1 MSAPLRLG
9 IVGTGA
15 IAQLAHLP
23 VLSKLR
29 GAQLVAVCDNDR
41 VKARALADRFGV
53 PDVFTDIDDLLEFD
67 TLDAVVIATPNHL
80 HEPHTLAALSRG
92 VHVLCERPLALT
104 PKGVERIIAA
114 AHRADRKVVV
124 GNNHRFR
131 TDVQAL
137 AAFLRGGEL
146 GTLTGVRA
154 GAYHA
159 AASVAGWRRNRPE
172 AGGGAFLEH
181 GFTQLDL
188 ALWLADF
195 PDPVRVS
202 AYMDRPR
209 GAKAVE
215 ESMLVVLEAAGGVT
229 CTFDVSWVYVGE
241 AERWWFEVLAS
252 RGSARLAPLRVMK
265 ELNGRPVDVS
275 PTGASSRESATLQ
288 SYRAQDAHFL
298 SVLRGTVA
306 YKPPTDQ
313 LVLHRT
319 LDAIYKAANEGK
331 EIRL

>member
-23 VLSKLR
+23 VLSKLK
-29 GAQLVAVCDNDR
+29 GAELVAVCDNDS
-41 VKARALADRFGV
+41 VKARALADRFGI
-53 PDVFTDIDDLLEFD
+53 PDAFEDIDELLEFD
-67 TLDAVVIATPNHL
+67 DLDAVVISTPNHL

-114 AHRADRKVVV
+114 SQRAEKKVVV

-131 TDVQAL
+131 SDVQAL
-137 AAFLRGGEL
+137 ASFLRGGEL
-146 GTLTGVRA
+146 GKLTGVRA
-154 GAYHA
+154 GAYHPP
-159 AASVAGWRRNRPE
+159 ASVAGWRRNRPE

-188 ALWLADF
+188 ALWLAEF
-195 PDPVRVS
+195 PDPVRVN

-229 CTFDVSWVYVGE
+229 CTFDISWSYVGQE
-241 AERWWFEVLAS
+241 ERWWFEALAT
-252 RGSARLAPLRVMK
+252 RGSARLAPLRVVK
-265 ELNGRPVDVS
+265 EINGRPVDVS
-275 PTGASSRESATLQ
+275 PAGASARESATLQ

-298 SVLRGTVA
+298 SVVEGTSP

-319 LDAIYKAANEGK
+319 LDAIYKAANEEK

>member
-23 VLSKLR
+23 VLSKLK
-29 GAQLVAVCDNDR
+29 GAELVAVCDNDI
-41 VKARALADRFGV
+41 VKARALADRFGI
-53 PDVFTDIDDLLEFD
+53 PDAFSDIDELLEFD
-67 TLDAVVIATPNHL
+67 ALDAVVIATPNHL
-80 HEPHTLAALSRG
+80 HEPHTLTALSHG

-104 PKGVERIIAA
+104 PKGIERIIAA
-114 AHRADRKVVV
+114 SQRADKKVVV

-137 AAFLRGGEL
+137 AGFLRGGEL
-146 GTLTGVRA
+146 GKLTGVRA
-154 GAYHA
+154 GAYHPP
-159 AASVAGWRRNRPE
+159 ASVAGWRRNRPE

-188 ALWLADF
+188 ALWLAEF

-215 ESMLVVLEAAGGVT
+215 ESMLVVLESAGGIT
-229 CTFDVSWVYVGE
+229 CTFDISWSYVGQE
-241 AERWWFEVLAS
+241 ERWWFEALAT
-252 RGSARLAPLRVMK
+252 RGSARLAPLRVSK
-265 ELNGRPVDVS
+265 EINGRPVDVS
-275 PTGASSRESATLQ
+275 PAGASTRESATLQ

-298 SVLRGTVA
+298 AVVHGTSP

-313 LVLHRT
+313 LVLHKT
-319 LDAIYKAANEGK
+319 LDAIYKAANEEK

>member
-23 VLSKLR
+23 VLSKLK
-29 GAQLVAVCDNDR
+29 GAELVAVCDNDG
-41 VKARALADRFGV
+41 VKARALADRFGI
-53 PDVFTDIDDLLEFD
+53 PDVFTDIDELLEFD
-67 TLDAVVIATPNHL
+67 ELDAVVIATPNHL

-104 PKGVERIIAA
+104 PKGIERIITASQ
-114 AHRADRKVVV
+114 RSEKKVVV

-131 TDVQAL
+131 SDVQAL
-137 AAFLRGGEL
+137 ASFLRGGEL
-146 GTLTGVRA
+146 GKLTGVRA
-154 GAYHA
+154 GAYHPP
-159 AASVAGWRRNRPE
+159 ASVAGWRRNRPE

-188 ALWLADF
+188 ALWLAEF

-229 CTFDVSWVYVGE
+229 CTFDISWSYVGQE
-241 AERWWFEVLAS
+241 ERWWFEALAT
-252 RGSARLAPLRVMK
+252 RGSARLAPLRVVK
-265 ELNGRPVDVS
+265 EINGRPVDVS
-275 PTGASSRESATLQ
+275 PAGASARESATLQ

-298 SVLRGTVA
+298 SVVEGTSP

-319 LDAIYKAANEGK
+319 LDAIYKAANEEK

>member
-1 MSAPLRLG
+1 MSASLRLG

-23 VLSKLR
+23 VLSKLK
-29 GAQLVAVCDNDR
+29 GAELVAVCDNDL
-41 VKARALADRFGV
+41 VKARALADRFSI
-53 PDVFTDIDDLLEFD
+53 PDAFSDIDELLEFD
-67 TLDAVVIATPNHL
+67 ALDAVVIATPNHL

-104 PKGVERIIAA
+104 PKGIERIIAA
-114 AHRADRKVVV
+114 SQRAEKKVVV

-131 TDVQAL
+131 SDVQAL
-137 AAFLRGGEL
+137 ASFLRGGEL
-146 GTLTGVRA
+146 GKLTGVRA
-154 GAYHA
+154 GAYHPP
-159 AASVAGWRRNRPE
+159 ASVAGWRRNRPE

-188 ALWLADF
+188 ALWLAEF
-195 PDPVRVS
+195 PDPVRVN

-229 CTFDVSWVYVGE
+229 CTFDISWSYVGQE
-241 AERWWFEVLAS
+241 ERWWFEALAA
-252 RGSARLAPLRVMK
+252 RGSARLAPLRVVK
-265 ELNGRPVDVS
+265 EINGRPVDVS
-275 PTGASSRESATLQ
+275 PAGASARENATLQ
-288 SYRAQDAHFL
+288 SYRAQDAYFL
-298 SVLRGTVA
+298 SVVEGTSP

-319 LDAIYKAANEGK
+319 LDAIYKAANEEK

>member
-23 VLSKLR
+23 VLSKLK
-29 GAQLVAVCDNDR
+29 GAELVAVCDNDI
-41 VKARALADRFGV
+41 VKARALADRFGI
-53 PDVFTDIDDLLEFD
+53 PDAFSDIDELLEFD
-67 TLDAVVIATPNHL
+67 ALDAVDIATPNHL

-104 PKGVERIIAA
+104 PKGVERIITASQ
-114 AHRADRKVVV
+114 RAEKKVVV

-131 TDVQAL
+131 SDVQAL
-137 AAFLRGGEL
+137 ASFLRGGEL
-146 GTLTGVRA
+146 GKLTGVRA
-154 GAYHA
+154 GAYHPP
-159 AASVAGWRRNRPE
+159 ASVAGWRRNRPE

-188 ALWLADF
+188 ALWLAEF

-202 AYMDRPR
+202 AFMDRPR

-229 CTFDVSWVYVGE
+229 CTFDISWSYVGQE
-241 AERWWFEVLAS
+241 ERWWFEALAT
-252 RGSARLAPLRVMK
+252 RGSARLAPLRVVK
-265 ELNGRPVDVS
+265 EINGRPVDVS
-275 PTGASSRESATLQ
+275 PAGASARENATLQ

-298 SVLRGTVA
+298 SVVEGTSP

-313 LVLHRT
+313 LILHRT
-319 LDAIYKAANEGK
+319 LDAIYKAANEEK